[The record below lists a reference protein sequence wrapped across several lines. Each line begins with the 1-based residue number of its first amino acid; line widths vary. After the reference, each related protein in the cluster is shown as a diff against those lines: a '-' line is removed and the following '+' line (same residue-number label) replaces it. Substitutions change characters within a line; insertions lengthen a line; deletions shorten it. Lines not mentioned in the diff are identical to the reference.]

1 MGDERTVHVVD
12 DDAAVRRSLQWLL
25 DSEGFSVVA
34 YDTPFAFLD
43 AAPRLS
49 GGCIL
54 LDVRMPGMDGLAVQQ
69 RLARGRINFPGILI
83 TRPGDVQNPV
93 RAVEAGARAFTEKSL
108 HEDASPYA

>member
-25 DSEGFSVVA
+25 DSAGFSVVA

-54 LDVRMPGMDGLAVQQ
+54 LDVRMPGMDGLVVQQ
-69 RLARGRINFPGILI
+69 RLAKGGIVLPVILI
-83 TRPGDVQNPV
+83 SGPGGL
-93 RAVEAGARAFTEKSL
+93 EKAGAGGEGGARG
-108 HEDASPYA
+108 